1 MRDLSMKV
9 SDYVIYLFEK
19 HGVRDVFGYPGVGCS
34 HLMDSL
40 QQSGINNH
48 LVYNEQG
55 AAFAACSYAQA
66 SHQVGIAYSTA
77 GPGGT
82 NLITGIANAFCDSIP
97 TIFIVG
103 EKDLT
108 SLKGNRKLRQ
118 CTSQEVDIVPICK
131 PISKWS
137 VQIKKIEEVDY
148 IFEKAFYLAQ
158 YGRPGPVVI
167 DFPSDIQRSEFV
179 ASNNRFFKIK
189 KQQLY
194 LKDAILIKKAIKE
207 SKKPLILVGNG
218 IKQSDL
224 ASKVLLFAN
233 KYSIPIVTTLICC
246 DLYPEEPL
254 CLGYIGMDGD
264 GAANESVKN
273 CDLLISLGARLNFKQ
288 VSNNRK
294 AFAPNAK
301 IIRVDCDKNELEY
314 ELRDEIKI
322 NKDLRGLVPALASL
336 SFNYSSDAWRKQC
349 ILLKEHS
356 RKALPLNKIAGE
368 VVNKISQILPN
379 EYCIVTDTGSHRRWV
394 MSSFSFKQGQMFF
407 QSAGLASMGYAV
419 PASIG
424 AFFATKRRVICF
436 EGDGGLMMNLQ
447 ELEMIKRDKL
457 PITIILFNNHC
468 LGDIMEF
475 QKKVFSR
482 YTLTTEKSGYQ
493 VANFKL
499 LAKAFSFRYSKIDY
513 KNDFSKIDFIG
524 NEPHLIE
531 VVVPSNAGD
540 EE

>member
-207 SKKPLILVGNG
+207 SKKPLILV
-218 IKQSDL
+218 L
-224 ASKVLLFAN
+224 TVT
-233 KYSIPIVTTLICC
+233 PIC
-246 DLYPEEPL
+246 
-254 CLGYIGMDGD
+254 M
-264 GAANESVKN
+264 
-273 CDLLISLGARLNFKQ
+273 
-288 VSNNRK
+288 
-294 AFAPNAK
+294 
-301 IIRVDCDKNELEY
+301 
-314 ELRDEIKI
+314 
-322 NKDLRGLVPALASL
+322 
-336 SFNYSSDAWRKQC
+336 
-349 ILLKEHS
+349 
-356 RKALPLNKIAGE
+356 
-368 VVNKISQILPN
+368 
-379 EYCIVTDTGSHRRWV
+379 
-394 MSSFSFKQGQMFF
+394 
-407 QSAGLASMGYAV
+407 
-419 PASIG
+419 
-424 AFFATKRRVICF
+424 
-436 EGDGGLMMNLQ
+436 
-447 ELEMIKRDKL
+447 
-457 PITIILFNNHC
+457 
-468 LGDIMEF
+468 
-475 QKKVFSR
+475 
-482 YTLTTEKSGYQ
+482 
-493 VANFKL
+493 
-499 LAKAFSFRYSKIDY
+499 
-513 KNDFSKIDFIG
+513 
-524 NEPHLIE
+524 
-531 VVVPSNAGD
+531 
-540 EE
+540 